1 MPSPRPNPQ
10 GRGGQRGPT
19 ASVTTR
25 ASIQAEASSRVGS
38 IREEPSSDSSDQAGG
53 FGMPASPTSLE
64 ARMDRLL
71 SMFEEQRTSFE
82 EQRTSYEEQRS
93 AQAQF
98 QQSLERLERR
108 FEEQKSAQ
116 EQAAARLEQRV
127 DAKFAKFD
135 EFLAVHQQW
144 RDSVDDQLAS
154 LTRADLAKQEKLDL
168 YSNVQ
173 DNHWRLLDDCMNVTG
188 GHVRERG
195 WLEGRDGRTDGGTD
209 GGREGGVSFLYFHC
223 SPPCGPEFLSM
234 RRFFNTPPS
243 YPILHLLSLLLP
255 CRPYIA
261 SRQPEQ
267 RPKNGIGLMALSLH
281 RPCHLVLLPIHA
293 RITTH
298 SHAQPG
304 EGCCEKNVHAQQH
317 KSTERQAST
326 RHCTAG

>member
-1 MPSPRPNPQ
+1 MPSPRPHPQ

-19 ASVTTR
+19 ASATTR
-25 ASIQAEASSRVGS
+25 AAAQAEASSRVGS

-71 SMFEEQRTSFE
+71 SMFEEQRSAF
-82 EQRTSYEEQRS
+82 EEQRS

-154 LTRADLAKQEKLDL
+154 LTRADLANQEKLDL
-168 YSNVQ
+168 YSNAQ
-173 DNHWRLLDDCMNVTG
+173 DNHWRLLDDCLNVTG
-188 GHVRERG
+188 DHDLTRRLLK
-195 WLEGRDGRTDGGTD
+195 LEQHATN
-209 GGREGGVSFLYFHC
+209 
-223 SPPCGPEFLSM
+223 M
-234 RRFFNTPPS
+234 RRN
-243 YPILHLLSLLLP
+243 
-255 CRPYIA
+255 
-261 SRQPEQ
+261 
-267 RPKNGIGLMALSLH
+267 
-281 RPCHLVLLPIHA
+281 
-293 RITTH
+293 
-298 SHAQPG
+298 PG
-304 EGCCEKNVHAQQH
+304 A
-317 KSTERQAST
+317 A
-326 RHCTAG
+326 